1 MISAILAR
9 TGYTITYAD
18 DTVESELASLPS
30 TVPVLPPAF
39 LDRGEAQQTLKAL
52 LLGDKSVAKTLT
64 RRGSAIAIAAS
75 NVLKAL
81 GMGGEATVR
90 HCGLVLCC

>member
-39 LDRGEAQQTLKAL
+39 LERGEAQQTLKAL
-52 LLGDKSVAKTLT
+52 LLGDKSVAKT
-64 RRGSAIAIAAS
+64 RRGSAIAS